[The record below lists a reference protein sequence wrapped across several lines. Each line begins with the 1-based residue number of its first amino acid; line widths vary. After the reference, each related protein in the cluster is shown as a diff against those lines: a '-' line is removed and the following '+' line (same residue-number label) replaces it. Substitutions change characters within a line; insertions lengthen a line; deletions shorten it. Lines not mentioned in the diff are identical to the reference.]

1 MFRTSVTM
9 VFSRFAV
16 YRLSS
21 SMLLSSGARPL
32 PSPCRTV
39 SALLEK
45 SLISSGLSVCRTG
58 LKTVEQFGDI
68 EGRHGVLGGQVPH

>member
-32 PSPCRTV
+32 PSPYGTV
-39 SALLEK
+39 SALLENHID
-45 SLISSGLSVCRTG
+45 LLRLSV
-58 LKTVEQFGDI
+58 I
-68 EGRHGVLGGQVPH
+68 ERG